1 MDDKVFG
8 VPTAV
13 LLEVTSD
20 LSKPFVPLAQL
31 PLIDD
36 AGYESHRVK
45 VAAKNFERL
54 AYNE

>member
-1 MDDKVFG
+1 VDDKVFG